1 MGLSSLHGVVLSR
14 CIGEIVRSKS
24 RTLLKHRP
32 WQTGHMKIPSHIK
45 YMEPGDITYSTANR
59 ERLAEYAKLLNIKVK
74 LIPHASGRGYHIHCL
89 RKIDK

>member
-1 MGLSSLHGVVLSR
+1 M
-14 CIGEIVRSKS
+14 S
-24 RTLLKHRP
+24 RTIRNQKP
-32 WQTGHMKIPSHIK
+32 WHTGDMKIPSHIK